1 MRVYA
6 TIFACWLIA
15 GLRLNVQAQ
24 HPLFSQGQW
33 AKFSVEKNGIYKI
46 DYELL
51 KKAGFNPDAINPNH
65 IRLVGYPTGMLPQ
78 PNSVVMPNE
87 PLNVAIKV
95 VGGEDGKFNTKDYV
109 VFYGQGPDR
118 LEYNAQRNV
127 FAYENNLYSDK
138 NFYFLTVDGQGSHVA
153 TSAVQGATGA
163 ISQYLDVAYYETDNY
178 NSEKS
183 GREWFG
189 ESFATNPELTIRFAL
204 PGIVA
209 DSEIKVVSSVMA
221 QTYQPSSF
229 RLFWNGN
236 QLLDRP
242 MAVIPETQYGIK
254 GRVNTDTLV
263 FNANNVGANS
273 SANQDV
279 RYQYIK
285 APGYSQGYLNYLL
298 FQVTRQLAWYGQPT
312 FFTIP
317 PVSEAVSTLTLSSP
331 PAGLEVWDITNPFAP
346 VAQKLSIGASARFD
360 AETGSAKT
368 FVAFVASQAALPLF
382 EEKMPNQNL
391 LGLPTPDL
399 LVVTHPDFLEQ
410 AQRLANHRANH
421 NGLAVAVVTTQQIF
435 NQFSGGRQDV
445 SAIRNF
451 VRHLYK
457 QSPGQ
462 LKNLLLFG
470 RGSYDYKNRVF
481 NNSNYV
487 PTYESRNSLSPLE
500 TYSSDDYFAFLE
512 DNEGEWSENP
522 ARNHTLDIGVG
533 RLPVRTA
540 TDAATVVDKLIA
552 YDTNPNRYAG
562 WRQEVLFVADD
573 GDFNIH
579 QSQADEL
586 AELVEAGGGF
596 STNKVYLDAYEQESR
611 PSGQVSP
618 QATEALSLK
627 LNKGFAIVNFTGHG
641 SEQVWMQERILDV
654 NTPSQLTNQP
664 RLPLFVTA
672 TCEFGRHDNPLLIST
687 AELLLLRKNGGAI
700 ALVTTARP
708 VNSGT
713 NFSLNKA
720 FYAALFEGGANQD
733 LGTLFKETKNR
744 SQSGVANRNFSLLGD
759 PSMRFGPPEEKLVVT
774 RMQTATGS
782 DTLKALSKV
791 VLEGRVMRNGGISTD
806 FNGTLEATLFDKR
819 VTALT
824 KGDENPPFSYSVW
837 PHVLFRG
844 RASVQQGEFYMEMML
859 PANLVQE
866 VGQGKLALYAHTTDQ
881 KREALGTFTDLKIG
895 EAEAAPP
902 NDNRGPA
909 IQLFMS
915 DTTFVNGG
923 YTNAN
928 THLVGL
934 LTDESGINLSGYEPG
949 NLVAVLDGEKTFV
962 VNDYYVASKDDFT
975 SGSFSY
981 PLFDLS
987 PGRHTIRFTAA
998 DNHNN
1003 ESVATIEFEVGEQN
1017 ALLIEELINYPNPFS
1032 ESTVVEFSHSRSGE
1046 DLQAQVVIYDVMG
1059 QLAGMKEFYIP
1070 ASTYKVRLFEW
1081 NGTGLSGTKMGN
1093 GVYLM
1098 KLSVRSLHDGAKK
1111 EKIAKLILV
1120 N

>member
-1 MRVYA
+1 M
-6 TIFACWLIA
+6 
-15 GLRLNVQAQ
+15 
-24 HPLFSQGQW
+24 
-33 AKFSVEKNGIYKI
+33 
-46 DYELL
+46 
-51 KKAGFNPDAINPNH
+51 KKAGFNPDAINPNN
-65 IRLVGYPTGMLPQ
+65 IRLLAYPTGMLPQ
-78 PNSVVMPNE
+78 ANSVPVPTN
-87 PLNVAIKV
+87 PIDVAIKV
-95 VGGEDGKFNTKDYV
+95 VGGEDGQFNANDYLI
-109 VFYGQGPDR
+109 FYGQGPDR
-118 LEYNAQRNV
+118 LEYHAQRHV
-127 FAYENNLYSDK
+127 FAYQNNLYSDK
-138 NFYFLTVDGQGSHVA
+138 NFYFLSVDDGGRSIS
-153 TSAVQGATGA
+153 TSSVQGATGI
-163 ISQYLDVAYYETDNY
+163 ISQYLDVAYYETDSY

-189 ESFATNPELTIRFAL
+189 ESFAANPELTIRFSL
-204 PGIVA
+204 SGIVA
-209 DSEIKVVSSVMA
+209 GSEIKVVSSVMA
-221 QTYQPSSF
+221 QTYQESSF

-236 QLLDRP
+236 QILDRP
-242 MAVIPETQYGIK
+242 MSVIPETQYGVK
-254 GRVNTDTLV
+254 GRVNTDTVV
-263 FNANNVGANS
+263 FNANNVGANAT
-273 SANQDV
+273 ANQDV

-298 FQVTRQLAWYGQPT
+298 FQVTRQLAWYGHPT

-317 PVSEAVSTLTLSSP
+317 SAGDAVSTLTLSSP
-331 PAGLEVWDITNPFAP
+331 PAGLEVWDITDPFSP
-346 VAQKLSIGASARFD
+346 VAQKITVETYARFD
-360 AETGSAKT
+360 VETSSAKS
-368 FVAFVASQAALPLF
+368 FVAFIPNQAELPLF
-382 EEKMPNQNL
+382 EEKMPNQVLYGMAVPEL
-391 LGLPTPDL
+391 LI
-399 LVVTHPDFLEQ
+399 VTHPDFLEQ
-410 AQRLANHRANH
+410 AQRLANHRTSH
-421 NGLAVAVVTTQQIF
+421 NELSVAVVTTQQIY
-435 NQFSGGRQDV
+435 NEFSGGRQDV

-451 VRHLYK
+451 VRHLYN
-457 QSPGQ
+457 STPGQ

-470 RGSYDYKNRVF
+470 RGSYDYKSRVF
-481 NNSNYV
+481 NNSNFV

-500 TYSSDDYFAFLE
+500 TYSSDDYFGFLE
-512 DNEGEWSENP
+512 DNEGDWSESP

-533 RLPVRTA
+533 RLPIRTA
-540 TDAATVVDKLIA
+540 AEAAIVVDKLIA

-596 STNKVYLDAYEQESR
+596 STDKVYLDAYEQESR

-618 QATEALSLK
+618 QAAEALNLK
-627 LNKGFAIVNFTGHG
+627 LNKGFSIVNFTGHG

-720 FYAALFEGGANQD
+720 FYAALFEGGPNQD

-791 VLEGRVMRNGGISTD
+791 VLEGYVARNGEISTT

-819 VTALT
+819 VTSLT

-837 PHVLFRG
+837 PHALFRG
-844 RASVQQGEFYMEMML
+844 KASVQQGEFYLEMML
-859 PANLVQE
+859 PVNLVQE
-866 VGQGKLALYAHTTDQ
+866 VGQGKLALYAHTTDK

-895 EAEAAPP
+895 EAEPSPP
-902 NDNRGPA
+902 GDNRGPA

-928 THLVGL
+928 TRLVGV

-949 NLVAVLDGEKTFV
+949 NLIAVLDGEKTFV
-962 VNDYYVASKDDFT
+962 VNDYYVADQDDYT
-975 SGSFSY
+975 SGTFSY

-987 PGRHTIRFTAA
+987 PGRHTIRFTAS

-1003 ESVATIEFEVGEQN
+1003 EAVATIEFEVGKEN
-1017 ALLIEELINYPNPFS
+1017 ELLIEALNNYPNPFS
-1032 ESTVVEFSHSRSGE
+1032 ESTLVEFSHSRSGE
-1046 DLQAQVVIYDVMG
+1046 DLKAQVVIYDVMG
-1059 QLAGMKEFYIP
+1059 QLAGSHEFHVP

-1081 NGTGLSGTKMGN
+1081 DGTGLAGTKMSTGI
-1093 GVYLM
+1093 YLM
-1098 KLSVRSLHDGAKK
+1098 KLSVRSLQDGAKK